1 VIEKRVFPLALFLV
15 PCDKGSSTTE
25 VHMTKRFEFTPS
37 TKAAIRA
44 KGDCCW
50 ACGVPGWFGIEVD
63 HIIPRCDAATH
74 NGESN
79 GQMLCSTCNNV
90 KGNVTFAVAPRK
102 PYWNPDQVAM
112 MQQVTA
118 NRRKFATLIKRA
130 RARQ

>member
-1 VIEKRVFPLALFLV
+1 
-15 PCDKGSSTTE
+15 
-25 VHMTKRFEFTPS
+25 MTKRFEFTPA

-50 ACGVPGWFGIEVD
+50 ACGVPGWIGIEVD

-102 PYWNPDQVAM
+102 RIIRLVLHNNVISSRLDLAWFLLVHVLFSA
-112 MQQVTA
+112 
-118 NRRKFATLIKRA
+118 FFIATLMSR
-130 RARQ
+130 RRHPL